1 MHEDQP
7 RSDEQLVRAI
17 NRGDVDAFAELYR
30 RHRDWVVS
38 LAWRFTDDRELAL
51 DVMQEVFAHLL
62 TRFPGFRLT
71 AKMRTYLYPV
81 VRSVA
86 ATHLRRRR
94 GHAGESALLALPS
107 RASGGPPETLE
118 VLHTAIASLPDGQRE
133 VLLMRIVDGMAT
145 AEIAAALGIPPGTV
159 KSRLHHALKG
169 LRADDRLRAYFED
182 EL

>member
-1 MHEDQP
+1 M
-7 RSDEQLVRAI
+7 RAI
-17 NRGDVDAFAELYR
+17 NRGDVEAFAELYR

-94 GHAGESALLALPS
+94 PHAGEVVLLGLPS
-107 RASGGPPETLE
+107 RTREGLPETIE
-118 VLHTAIASLPDGQRE
+118 VLHAAIASLPDGQRE
-133 VLLMRIVDGMAT
+133 VLLMRIVDEMGT

-159 KSRLHHALKG
+159 KSRLHHALKS
-169 LRADDRLRAYFED
+169 LRADDRLRAYFEE